1 MDAFRFSISW
11 ARLIPSKF
19 FGFIDSYIF
28 ISIKIFLSLIR
39 VIYVVNS
46 QLSTGGK
53 LKDGVNKE
61 GVQFYKDL
69 IDELLANGRIII
81 LLVRLNLIKERL

>member
-11 ARLIPSKF
+11 SRLIPS
-19 FGFIDSYIF
+19 
-28 ISIKIFLSLIR
+28 
-39 VIYVVNS
+39 
-46 QLSTGGK
+46 GK

-69 IDELLANGRIII
+69 IDELLANGKIINS
-81 LLVRLNLIKERL
+81 LVKLKFSN